1 MGIAEIPAS
10 GGTSRSLLSGEER
23 FALNAHFPEFLPGGE
38 ALLVSSPT
46 GDSSEDQSIDLLT
59 LSTGKRRVLVQRGI
73 LPRYLPTGHLV
84 FLRDGTLM
92 AVPFNVSTMQPVGTP
107 VEVLTGVRQTNF
119 GAFSCSQN
127 GSCVYVAGGAT
138 GHRKVTFVDRAGT
151 ARPLP
156 LPPSSY
162 NNPRFSPSGDKLSLW
177 LGGRRCDVEIYDVT
191 GGRTTKLTSE
201 NDNHAPVW
209 VPNGQEVTYI
219 SKRGS
224 KAGYEVVS
232 RPVSG
237 AGVERRLGATVG
249 PTTQL
254 SWSPLGTL
262 VFTIGGDLWSLRASA
277 NEEPQPFAPSRF
289 NEAEPAFSPD
299 GRWLAYTSDESGRFE
314 VYVTPFPGPG
324 EKYPISIGGGSEPV
338 WDRRGRELFFRNGD
352 QMMVVE
358 VKTQPTFNAGRPRL
372 QFTGS
377 FLRTPNRI
385 NYDVSPDGETFVMVD
400 ASEENGAATQVNVLL
415 NWFEEVK
422 RLVPTK

>member
-1 MGIAEIPAS
+1 
-10 GGTSRSLLSGEER
+10 
-23 FALNAHFPEFLPGGE
+23 
-38 ALLVSSPT
+38 
-46 GDSSEDQSIDLLT
+46 
-59 LSTGKRRVLVQRGI
+59 
-73 LPRYLPTGHLV
+73 
-84 FLRDGTLM
+84 
-92 AVPFNVSTMQPVGTP
+92 
-107 VEVLTGVRQTNF
+107 
-119 GAFSCSQN
+119 
-127 GSCVYVAGGAT
+127 
-138 GHRKVTFVDRAGT
+138 
-151 ARPLP
+151 
-156 LPPSSY
+156 
-162 NNPRFSPSGDKLSLW
+162 
-177 LGGRRCDVEIYDVT
+177 
-191 GGRTTKLTSE
+191 
-201 NDNHAPVW
+201 
-209 VPNGQEVTYI
+209 
-219 SKRGS
+219 
-224 KAGYEVVS
+224 
-232 RPVSG
+232 
-237 AGVERRLGATVG
+237 
-249 PTTQL
+249 L

-262 VFTIGGDLWSLRASA
+262 VFANGGDLWSLRASA
-277 NEEPQPFAPSRF
+277 NEKPQPFAPSRF

-377 FLRTPNRI
+377 FLRVPNRI